1 MWLFRVCVLM
11 VSGITCNEAEG
22 AMYVFPKVD
31 MPQAA
36 VDAAADHGV
45 AADLM
50 YCLSLLEA
58 TGICCVPG

>member
-1 MWLFRVCVLM
+1 M